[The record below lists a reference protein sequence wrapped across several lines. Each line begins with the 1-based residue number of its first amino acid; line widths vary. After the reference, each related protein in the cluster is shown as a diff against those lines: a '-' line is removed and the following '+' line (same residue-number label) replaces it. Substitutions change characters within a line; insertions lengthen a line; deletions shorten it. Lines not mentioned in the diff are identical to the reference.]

1 MKHKIIPILMAFLV
15 LIASIVVIICILL
28 YTCGSKSIKAE
39 AETSHAETYELYTL
53 NESYGESRLILY
65 DIYKVKSENIKSI
78 NSYGNIIT
86 TYNATDGTQIIFADN
101 GITIISPKGYKESFT
116 QGYMWRK

>member
-1 MKHKIIPILMAFLV
+1 MKHKIPIIPIFIS
-15 LIASIVVIICILL
+15 LIVTITCILL
-28 YTCGSKSIKAE
+28 FACGSE
-39 AETSHAETYELYTL
+39 PTNAETSHAETYELYTL

-65 DIYKVKSENIKSI
+65 DIYKVKSENIKST

-101 GITIISPKGYKESFT
+101 GVTIISPQGYKESFT

>member
-1 MKHKIIPILMAFLV
+1 MKHKIIPILMVFLV

-39 AETSHAETYELYTL
+39 TETSHAETYELYTL

-101 GITIISPKGYKESFT
+101 GVTVISPKGYKESFT
-116 QGYMWRK
+116 QGHTWRK